1 MAAGRRTGLATLAG
15 QKVEDV
21 PGKSDPLLMSLNLDQ
36 VVPTRFNPRRNFGTD
51 EALFDFGLKLKKE
64 QLAPI
69 LVVSR
74 AAYLALW
81 PDEADNVG
89 SAPYVIANGE
99 RRYRASLMAGRTTI
113 DVVQKEDV
121 AKSKADF
128 LDAVQSENNDRQDLD
143 PIERALGMD
152 TMVGE
157 LGGTLLVAEYYGKT
171 KAWVSQQRKLLKL
184 TPELQ
189 QLVSSGVMSPRVG
202 REIAGKPAEEQEAAW
217 QAELKRREEPKP
229 PRSQPNPEPDP
240 VTAEAAPDSPS
251 VPQVVTAVNGSPD
264 TEEQTASESEPTAEA
279 EAPAQVVTTVN
290 GSPAPGERT
299 TPKPATGAED
309 HAEVVTTVNGTTA
322 ATTKPAVVP
331 DPRAHEQQASPAGAG
346 HTGSGIPLR
355 YDEPGYINGLLKT
368 NMTPLD
374 FTLLAGY
381 MLEAVASG
389 QPHLLGQVLEGA
401 FAKVDGGSLK
411 EAVAVVLDAVKDH
424 EH

>member
-1 MAAGRRTGLATLAG
+1 MGRRTSLASLKG
-15 QKVEDV
+15 KVDDV
-21 PGKSDPLLMSLNLDQ
+21 PGKSDPLLMPLSLDQ

-51 EALFDFGLKLKKE
+51 EALLDFGLKLKKE

-74 AAYLALW
+74 AAYLTLW

-121 AKSKADF
+121 AKSKAAF

-157 LGGTLLVAEYYGKT
+157 LGGSLAVAEYYGKT

-202 REIAGKPAEEQEAAW
+202 REIAGKPAEEQAAAW
-217 QAELKRREEPKP
+217 QAELARREEPRP
-229 PRSQPNPEPDP
+229 PRAQPNPEPDP
-240 VTAEAAPDSPS
+240 VAA
-251 VPQVVTAVNGSPD
+251 
-264 TEEQTASESEPTAEA
+264 TASP
-279 EAPAQVVTTVN
+279 APAPGPEVVTTVN
-290 GSPAPGERT
+290 GSSASGERT
-299 TPKPATGAED
+299 ALESGPTEAAAPDRAAE
-309 HAEVVTTVNGTTA
+309 AAVRPEVVTTVNGTTA
-322 ATTKPAVVP
+322 EPPVTAMETAAAGSGVTPAAVP
-331 DPRAHEQQASPAGAG
+331 DPRAYEQQASATGAQGDAAERPTLEYSNGPWIARHLGVKMDPGPYFAG
-346 HTGSGIPLR
+346 TQLMLR
-355 YDEPGYINGLLKT
+355 QSWEKGETETLA
-368 NMTPLD
+368 
-374 FTLLAGY
+374 LLAGF
-381 MLEAVASG
+381 MEQAMERSPKEFQKLLEAFSERLSRA
-389 QPHLLGQVLEGA
+389 H
-401 FAKVDGGSLK
+401 
-411 EAVAVVLDAVKDH
+411 
-424 EH
+424 